1 MRNQLSLDNS
11 WVTLRQDNEMAVS
24 AQKSKLLQIQE
35 LSMTYFPATGNPVHA
50 LDDVSLE
57 VRAKEVLGIL
67 GESGCGKSTLATAV
81 LRLLPANCKHQ
92 HGQILFRDHDLLTLS
107 ESEINRIRGR
117 EIALVAQDPA
127 SSLNPVMT
135 VGNQIAEVLRPHIPL
150 QSKQRQERVRALLG
164 EMGFDQPSEIY
175 VAYPH
180 QLSGGQRQRVVIA
193 QAVACQP
200 SLIIADEPTSKL
212 DPPLRA
218 DVIALLSRIH
228 KQFGMAILLISHDPT
243 LFIGFADRVA
253 TMYAGRIVETG
264 NCKEI
269 FARPL
274 HPYTQALVR
283 LAKSAATDSIK
294 AKSHFPFIEGD
305 AADLTVKGPGCRFE
319 PRCAERMEIC
329 TCNVPPDFSPEIERS
344 VSCFKYAE

>member
-1 MRNQLSLDNS
+1 
-11 WVTLRQDNEMAVS
+11 
-24 AQKSKLLQIQE
+24 
-35 LSMTYFPATGNPVHA
+35 
-50 LDDVSLE
+50 
-57 VRAKEVLGIL
+57 
-67 GESGCGKSTLATAV
+67 
-81 LRLLPANCKHQ
+81 
-92 HGQILFRDHDLLTLS
+92 
-107 ESEINRIRGR
+107 
-117 EIALVAQDPA
+117 
-127 SSLNPVMT
+127 
-135 VGNQIAEVLRPHIPL
+135 
-150 QSKQRQERVRALLG
+150 
-164 EMGFDQPSEIY
+164 
-175 VAYPH
+175 
-180 QLSGGQRQRVVIA
+180 
-193 QAVACQP
+193 
-200 SLIIADEPTSKL
+200 L